1 MTKLLHKGIQEHS
14 MHLAEG
20 TPFIQIKLRFNSATK
35 VLKKSMFHVKK

>member
-35 VLKKSMFHVKK
+35 V